1 MSDDSPYL
9 LTEVTLRAFKA
20 AYEPKPIA
28 LRPFNVIIG
37 RNGSGKSTLLEALQ
51 WMDTAIRRD
60 VREALD
66 RYRGIQDV
74 VNLRSQDAVPGFEFA
89 LSWDTR
95 EPSAAFSP
103 LRYSVRVEAN
113 NRAVRI
119 AHESLTLLTGGE
131 SSGEELI
138 GRGSQGGR
146 LVFVGGDPDS
156 GALLT
161 TMSEPDRLA
170 LAWWSNFPSTNFGE
184 LQNVF
189 VWRASIREFWR
200 RAVFLR
206 LSPSRLQEGSS
217 ATRRS
222 FEPLLDEE
230 GHNLPALLGELLDDQ
245 RASLVAAISD
255 ILPDIRDVEVS
266 KPEHGRDTSV
276 NYSLLEEM
284 PYQGREGKKQ
294 FPIPAWMLSEGT
306 RRITAIL
313 ALLMREPA
321 PSLLCIEEIENGLDP
336 WTVKIIL
343 RHLQDAADRG
353 TQVLLTTHSPWVLD
367 DVPMESIL
375 LVRRRGGDTQYEH
388 FASLDEVKA
397 FNDSVPAGTRYVN
410 LQQE

>member
-51 WMDTAIRRD
+51 WVDTAIRRD

-66 RYRGIQDV
+66 RYRGIRDL
-74 VNLRSQDAVPGFEFA
+74 VNLRLQEPVPAFEIKID
-89 LSWDTR
+89 WDTR
-95 EPSAAFSP
+95 AKDEVFVPLQYSLRVAEKEGSP
-103 LRYSVRVEAN
+103 YVASEQLSRFADGTSDDLIYPTALGK
-113 NRAVRI
+113 RAVY
-119 AHESLTLLTGGE
+119 L
-131 SSGEELI
+131 
-138 GRGSQGGR
+138 GSEDTP
-146 LVFVGGDPDS
+146 V
-156 GALLT
+156 
-161 TMSEPDRLA
+161 TMADPDRLA
-170 LAWWSNFPSTNFGE
+170 LLLSMNLGGHEPAHRTSGA
-184 LQNVF
+184 L
-189 VWRASIREFWR
+189 REFWQ

-206 LSPSRLQEGSS
+206 LSPSRLQEGAPS
-217 ATRRS
+217 TRRS

-230 GHNLPALLGELLDDQ
+230 GHNLPALLNELNDAQ
-245 RASLVAAISD
+245 RAALVAAISD
-255 ILPDIRDVEVS
+255 ILPGIRDVEVS

>member
-9 LTEVTLRAFKA
+9 LTEVTLRSFKA
-20 AYEPKPIA
+20 AYEPAPIA

-51 WMDTAIRRD
+51 WVDTALRRD

-66 RYRGIQDV
+66 RYRGIRDV
-74 VNLRSQDAVPGFEFA
+74 VNLRSQEAVPSFHLE
-89 LSWDTR
+89 LSWRSR
-95 EPSAAFSP
+95 EWTEELAP
-103 LRYSVRVEAN
+103 LRYLVQVQAHDNSPI
-113 NRAVRI
+113 I
-119 AHESLTLLTGGE
+119 ARESLALEADEDAFSLIQTLSA
-131 SSGEELI
+131 SSTRMI
-138 GRGSQGGR
+138 T
-146 LVFVGGDPDS
+146 VDS
-156 GALLT
+156 LDLLNFAA
-161 TMSEPDRLA
+161 SDRLA
-170 LAWWSNFPSTNFGE
+170 LALLMGVRGKSFLGERSALQTFWSH
-184 LQNVF
+184 
-189 VWRASIREFWR
+189 
-200 RAVFLR
+200 AVFLR
-206 LSPSRLQEGSS
+206 LSPSRLQEDAF

-230 GHNLPALLGELLDDQ
+230 GHNLPALLNELNDEQ

-255 ILPDIRDVEVS
+255 ILPGIRDVEVS

-284 PYQGREGKKQ
+284 PYHGREGKKQ

-313 ALLMREPA
+313 ALLMRDPA
-321 PSLLCIEEIENGLDP
+321 PSLLCIEELENGLDP

-343 RHLQDAADRG
+343 RYLQDAADRG

-397 FNDSVPAGTRYVN
+397 FNASVPAGTRYVN